1 MNIRGRDRK
10 DMKQSQI
17 QLLEITKMLEMKNTA
32 LTEQHTHIIEK
43 YTCESN
49 GVLTSNY

>member
-1 MNIRGRDRK
+1 
-10 DMKQSQI
+10 
-17 QLLEITKMLEMKNTA
+17 MLEMKNTA

-49 GVLTSNY
+49 GVLTSNYWKDRCKQGKK